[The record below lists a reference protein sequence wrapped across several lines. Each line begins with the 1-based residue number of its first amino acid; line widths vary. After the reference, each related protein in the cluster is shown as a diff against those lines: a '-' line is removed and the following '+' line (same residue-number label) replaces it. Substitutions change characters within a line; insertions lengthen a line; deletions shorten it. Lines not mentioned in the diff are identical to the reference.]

1 MAPQKPRFNDRII
14 KDGFPDG
21 WHVQDRLDSNEALLI
36 RKSDFAF
43 GGSLCI
49 CTRPRAM
56 PTDEWLT
63 TAKIIAHGFDAEND
77 KRAEAFSAANRAE
90 T

>member
-1 MAPQKPRFNDRII
+1 MDRPPFNDRII
-14 KDGFPDG
+14 KDGFPEG
-21 WHVQDRLDSNEALLI
+21 WYVQDRLDSNEALLV
-36 RKSDFAF
+36 RKSAFAF

-63 TAKIIAHGFDAEND
+63 TAQIIAHGFDAENN
-77 KRAEAFSAANRAE
+77 KRIEAAIAANRAE

>member
-1 MAPQKPRFNDRII
+1 MARFNDRII
-14 KDGFPDG
+14 KDGFPEG
-21 WHVQDRLDSNEALLI
+21 WHVQDRLNSNEALLV

-43 GGSLCI
+43 GGTLCI

-56 PTDEWLT
+56 TTDEWLT
-63 TAKIIAHGFDAEND
+63 TAQMIAHGFVAENE
-77 KRAEAFSAANRAE
+77 KLVAASIAASR